1 MRERDKGSERLLHK
15 REKEMKDK
23 RILEGRETG
32 MKVERAGMRDDERRA
47 EERDRKQ
54 PSVSHSANLNC
65 EGKEGMH

>member
-15 REKEMKDK
+15 GEKEMKDK

-47 EERDRKQ
+47 EERDRQQ
-54 PSVSHSANLNC
+54 PSVSQSLC
-65 EGKEGMH
+65 QIKL